1 MCDMI
6 WNVQIKLDLPED
18 SKFISE
24 VADRDLAKSM
34 DAELGLFE
42 RWFREQGNNS
52 PLVGIEMA
60 ILKTYLAWKLKY
72 EGGFVDSKD

>member
-1 MCDMI
+1 MI
-6 WNVQIKLDLPED
+6 WNVQIKLDIPED

-34 DAELGLFE
+34 DAELGPFE
-42 RWFREQGNNS
+42 QWFRKQGNS
-52 PLVGIEMA
+52 PLVGVEHA
-60 ILKTYLAWKLKY
+60 ILKTYLAWKLRY